1 MLSLRKNKRGAAMC
15 GMHLTDS
22 HEVRDIWGHAPD
34 ALIEDDGV
42 TDPAERMR
50 KQDRVGAPGQREVTK
65 RRTK

>member
-1 MLSLRKNKRGAAMC
+1 MLSLRKNKRGTKNS
-15 GMHLTDS
+15 MHLTDS
-22 HEVRDIWGHAPD
+22 HEVRDVWGHAPD

-65 RRTK
+65 RRTE